1 MHGKL
6 SPSPRDGRFARIR
19 FRGVRADTLEP
30 RAAQARVLRAA
41 RAAREP
47 KSESAQRQSSAYAH
61 VVDSDAFVDFG
72 PGIKWAVTRGEGMTL
87 VQFVFQPPECG
98 DIPEELHSLTQ
109 SGVVLEGSFSM
120 HYGDGT
126 VQRMRKQDVYMIAP
140 GRFTGRRFTSAPSS
154 STSIRRTTPSS
165 KISISSSGANET
177 NAGSRASPSRA

>member
-1 MHGKL
+1 M
-6 SPSPRDGRFARIR
+6 
-19 FRGVRADTLEP
+19 
-30 RAAQARVLRAA
+30 
-41 RAAREP
+41 
-47 KSESAQRQSSAYAH
+47 
-61 VVDSDAFVDFG
+61 DSDAFVDFG

-140 GRFTGRRFTSAPSS
+140 GTVHGAEIHERTVLFDVYTPNHTEFEDLYLEQRRERDE
-154 STSIRRTTPSS
+154 RR
-165 KISISSSGANET
+165 K
-177 NAGSRASPSRA
+177 